1 MKQKSFN
8 SRIAKLFKLTCTE
21 IYNYET
27 ERFDLDKAIKITR
40 QVEEMAPTDEELS
53 YVRKSD
59 KSSLLHLAIYAK
71 NAPLVAYYVDIGVDQ
86 NKKSDVGVEAAKL
99 AEIIGDIYE
108 DIKNAFYSAEEY
120 LISNKVFEE
129 FESDDETIDIQ
140 FMGAFER
147 QSDT

>member
-1 MKQKSFN
+1 MKKESN
-8 SRIAKLFKLTCTE
+8 NRIEKLFKLTCTQ
-21 IYNYET
+21 IYDSET
-27 ERFDLDKAIKITR
+27 KRFDLDKAIKITR

-71 NAPLVAYYVDIGVDQ
+71 NAALVAYYVDIGVDQ
-86 NKKSDVGVEAAKL
+86 NKKSDVGVKAVKL
-99 AEIIGDIYE
+99 VEIIGGIYE
-108 DIKNAFYSAEEY
+108 DIKNAFYAAEEY

-147 QSDT
+147 ENDS

>member
-1 MKQKSFN
+1 M
-8 SRIAKLFKLTCTE
+8 
-21 IYNYET
+21 
-27 ERFDLDKAIKITR
+27 
-40 QVEEMAPTDEELS
+40 
-53 YVRKSD
+53 
-59 KSSLLHLAIYAK
+59 
-71 NAPLVAYYVDIGVDQ
+71 AYYVDIGVDQ

-99 AEIIGDIYE
+99 AEIIGNIYE

-147 QSDT
+147 ANDT